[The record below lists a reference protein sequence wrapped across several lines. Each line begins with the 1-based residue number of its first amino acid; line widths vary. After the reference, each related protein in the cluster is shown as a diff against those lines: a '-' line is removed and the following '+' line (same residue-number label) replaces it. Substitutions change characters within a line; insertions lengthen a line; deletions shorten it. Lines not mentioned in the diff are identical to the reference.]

1 MEDLEDHMDERQSI
15 FERMHIR
22 NMRDMEERADKNR
35 NKNTKQMENMMMEQ
49 FAAIRES
56 MGAKAD
62 YGKTKEMRNKVSQDE
77 SYSASHISD
86 TDSLEERFK
95 KAQKRSRRESDNHA
109 YIRGTGSDDEQGPI
123 NEIKLSRNAERS
135 FNFDENSLTS
145 SLGFS
150 IQEPIFTTNE
160 TTKEGKKQ
168 EKKSTPKSST
178 KKQKK
183 KATKKA
189 VTPKQKTKGNN
200 DDERPATKRTPSKE
214 KQKERKRKQAKSPTV
229 DETPLTKNTTS
240 NKKTGTP
247 RTQAKLD
254 FATQKKK
261 KSKEPTKVQPSRIA
275 KRQRKDE

>member
-1 MEDLEDHMDERQSI
+1 MEDLEDHMDDKQSI

-62 YGKTKEMRNKVSQDE
+62 YRKTKEMRNKVSQDE
-77 SYSASHISD
+77 SLSASHISD

-109 YIRGTGSDDEQGPI
+109 YIRGTGLDDEQGPI

-145 SLGFS
+145 S
-150 IQEPIFTTNE
+150 
-160 TTKEGKKQ
+160 
-168 EKKSTPKSST
+168 
-178 KKQKK
+178 
-183 KATKKA
+183 
-189 VTPKQKTKGNN
+189 
-200 DDERPATKRTPSKE
+200 
-214 KQKERKRKQAKSPTV
+214 
-229 DETPLTKNTTS
+229 
-240 NKKTGTP
+240 
-247 RTQAKLD
+247 
-254 FATQKKK
+254 
-261 KSKEPTKVQPSRIA
+261 
-275 KRQRKDE
+275 